1 MEKNPITI
9 EATINA
15 PLSKVWEYWNSPEHI
30 TQWAFA
36 ADDWEASDAKND
48 LREGGKFS
56 TIMSAKDK
64 SASFEFGGV
73 YSVVEEISRIEY
85 DMSDGRHVSTEFSE
99 TAARLDEASGEVREG
114 VKVTQT
120 FDPEQENP
128 RDMQRDGWQAIL
140 DNFKKHVENN

>member
-1 MEKNPITI
+1 MDKSPITI

-15 PLSKVWEYWNSPEHI
+15 PLSKVWEYWNNPEHI

-36 ADDWEASDAKND
+36 ADDWEATDSKND
-48 LREGGKFS
+48 LRVGGNFS
-56 TIMSAKDK
+56 TIMGAKDK

-73 YSVVEEISRIEY
+73 YSVVEENSRIEY
-85 DMSDGRHVSTEFSE
+85 DMSDSRHVSTEFSE
-99 TAARLDEASGEVREG
+99 TPEG
-114 VKVTQT
+114 VKVIQT
-120 FDPEQENP
+120 FDPEDENP